1 MRETFSGTASNR
13 KAERRAQALRKG
25 FVDLQVNGY
34 LGIDFSS
41 PALTRE
47 DIHKITAA
55 LVRSGTLA
63 YCATLITADLAIYQ
77 RNFPL
82 LARTM
87 EEPGVKGHL
96 LGIHLE
102 GPYISPFEGARG
114 AHLPQWIRKP
124 DPEEFR
130 RLQDWADGR
139 IVILTL
145 APEVEGGLELI
156 SYIKKHYQ
164 TRIAVGHH
172 LATSEILRR
181 AAGLG
186 ASLITHLGNGCPN
199 MLPRHENVLVHQL
212 INDSLTAGIITD
224 GNHIPPEFIRI
235 VFRCKEVGRVFVV
248 SDSAPIAGFE
258 PGIYETLGN
267 EVRLTKTG
275 RIESLHATHLVGS
288 GCNMAQCM
296 RYLLSLGFLEED
308 ELWQVGFDNPLAIL
322 GTSLD
327 YGTLGSLPD
336 FKF

>member
-1 MRETFSGTASNR
+1 MRETSSGTGSVR
-13 KAERRAQALRKG
+13 KALRKG

-47 DIHKITAA
+47 DIHNITTA
-55 LVRSGTLA
+55 LVRSGTIA
-63 YCATLITADLAIYQ
+63 YCATLITADLPIYE

-102 GPYISPFEGARG
+102 GPYLSPFDGARG

-145 APEVEGGLELI
+145 APEVAGALELI
-156 SYIKKHYQ
+156 SFVKKHYQ
-164 TRIAVGHH
+164 TRIALGHH
-172 LATSEILRR
+172 LASSEILRR
-181 AAGLG
+181 AADSG

-199 MLPRHENVLVHQL
+199 VLPRHENILIHQL

-224 GNHIPPEFIRI
+224 GNHIPPEFIQ
-235 VFRCKEVGRVFVV
+235 VVLRCKDVDRVFVV

-267 EVRLTKTG
+267 EVRLTETG
-275 RIESLHATHLVGS
+275 RIESLRAPHLVGS
-288 GCNMAQCM
+288 GYNIAQCM
-296 RYLLSLGFLEED
+296 RYLRSLGFLKED
-308 ELWQVGFDNPLAIL
+308 ELWQVGLDNPLEIL
-322 GTSLD
+322 GVSLD
-327 YGTLGSLPD
+327 SSTLDSLPD
-336 FKF
+336 FNF